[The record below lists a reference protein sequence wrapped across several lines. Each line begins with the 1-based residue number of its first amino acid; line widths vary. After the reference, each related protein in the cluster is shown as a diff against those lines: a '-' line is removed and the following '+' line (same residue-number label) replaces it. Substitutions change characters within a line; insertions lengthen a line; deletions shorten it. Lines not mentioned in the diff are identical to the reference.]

1 MPRVMRV
8 VRAPD
13 SLEHTRELI
22 PHRQR
27 RHFIFVL
34 LVKRFR
40 GWLTDF
46 AQHFWLYYPGP
57 FRFTNGI
64 SAQMAQSHQELNC
77 AARLPSIYFAMEAMQ
92 PTQ

>member
-40 GWLTDF
+40 EWLTDF
-46 AQHFWLYYPGP
+46 AQLF
-57 FRFTNGI
+57 
-64 SAQMAQSHQELNC
+64 
-77 AARLPSIYFAMEAMQ
+77 
-92 PTQ
+92 